1 MLNFIKKNKLKFFL
15 LVIFLTIITLV
26 TLITFKTSLRH
37 QIFSLTI
44 GGLNYFQNQSIL
56 YYIKLR
62 DYETVSRKIED
73 YIDISN
79 RISPG
84 KTSLLDEIYNITEL
98 ATNNIIS
105 QEQYNQMEKVYLK
118 LNEISD
124 DIYKNHLWLAQ
135 ALSDN
140 DIEKSYLHLNKAI
153 NLSPSSE
160 DVYREILNIYFKD
173 KRNDSLIKM
182 YCQNYFLSLNGGNLI
197 KDNINYLYGSNNEFV
212 IFFNDNLEKKYV
224 KFIDTL
230 NEFNEYEFNFPENFK
245 IKKLTIIK
253 SFLNGSRLTFK
264 DFKFHGDITKSI
276 KIDDLNFTSRTSY
289 ILKENENFITL
300 LNTTDNDD
308 KLEINFQN
316 EYSNFFKISFKI
328 KLEKLPL
335 TNKSVCK

>member
-1 MLNFIKKNKLKFFL
+1 M
-15 LVIFLTIITLV
+15 
-26 TLITFKTSLRH
+26 
-37 QIFSLTI
+37 
-44 GGLNYFQNQSIL
+44 
-56 YYIKLR
+56 
-62 DYETVSRKIED
+62 
-73 YIDISN
+73 
-79 RISPG
+79 
-84 KTSLLDEIYNITEL
+84 LDEIYNITEL

>member
-1 MLNFIKKNKLKFFL
+1 M
-15 LVIFLTIITLV
+15 
-26 TLITFKTSLRH
+26 
-37 QIFSLTI
+37 
-44 GGLNYFQNQSIL
+44 
-56 YYIKLR
+56 
-62 DYETVSRKIED
+62 
-73 YIDISN
+73 
-79 RISPG
+79 
-84 KTSLLDEIYNITEL
+84 LDEIYNITEL
-98 ATNNIIS
+98 ATNNIVS

-135 ALSDN
+135 ALSDD
-140 DIEKSYLHLNKAI
+140 DIEKSYFHLNKAI

-173 KRNDSLIKM
+173 KRNDFLIKM
-182 YCQNYFLSLNGGNLI
+182 YCQNYFLSLHGGNL
-197 KDNINYLYGSNNEFV
+197 DDDRINYLYGSNNEFV

-253 SFLNGSRLTFK
+253 SFLNGSILTFK
-264 DFKFHGDITKSI
+264 DLKFYGDVTKSI
-276 KIDDLNFTSRTSY
+276 KIDNLNFTSKTSY
-289 ILKENENFITL
+289 ILEENENFII
-300 LNTTDNDD
+300 LNTTENDD

-316 EYSNFFKISFKI
+316 EYSEFFKFSFKI
-328 KLEKLPL
+328 KEKLPL